1 MQHNTYPLGP
11 QNLHLD
17 TPTTVRPKTLDLL
30 SPHTKHHHNPAVNK
44 SEPTS
49 TSCTQH
55 ITTQNQN
62 QASNSKPPLNTILS
76 KQQPTKHHL
85 NKQHTQR
92 STTNTNLG
100 NQQPTTK
107 KQTTQDTAYKCKW
120 HPKQNCRTTT
130 TSYPRKH

>member
-1 MQHNTYPLGP
+1 MDKWRCKLPHG
-11 QNLHLD
+11 
-17 TPTTVRPKTLDLL
+17 TTKTLDLL
-30 SPHTKHHHNPAVNK
+30 PPHTKNHHNLAANK

-62 QASNSKPPLNTILS
+62 QASNSKPLSHIILS
-76 KQQPTKHHL
+76 KQQPTKHHP

-92 STTNTNLG
+92 STKNANLG

-107 KQTTQDTAYKCKW
+107 KQTTQDTASQCKMAS
-120 HPKQNCRTTT
+120 KT
-130 TSYPRKH
+130 KL